1 MLPGRD
7 AEQSVRPAQ
16 GNGLGVWFFLALA
29 FGISWGTFALRRAA
43 TWPEPID
50 EFLRLTIKFGPSLAG
65 LLAALHVSGLAGLKS
80 LLGRLVIPCPR
91 PGWLAIAF
99 LLPIAILLVA
109 LAGRVLIGGS
119 VLPAGS
125 LTFVEASGLFFTL
138 LATRF
143 FLGGGLGEELGW
155 RGFMLPTLQPRMGPL
170 KASLVIGLCHG
181 AWHLPAYGGGVVLL
195 MVFTVSGAL
204 VFTWMYNR
212 TGGNLLLPALMH
224 ATANASLP
232 FLETLFPAID
242 QEMLFPLLVLAVW
255 AAVAGAI
262 AFAMPSH
269 GTTADR

>member
-1 MLPGRD
+1 M
-7 AEQSVRPAQ
+7 
-16 GNGLGVWFFLALA
+16 
-29 FGISWGTFALRRAA
+29 
-43 TWPEPID
+43 
-50 EFLRLTIKFGPSLAG
+50 
-65 LLAALHVSGLAGLKS
+65 
-80 LLGRLVIPCPR
+80 IPCPSPR
-91 PGWLAIAF
+91 WLAIAF

-109 LAGRVLIGGS
+109 LVLRVLIGGS
-119 VLPAGS
+119 VLPAGP

-155 RGFMLPTLQPRMGPL
+155 RGFMLPTLQSRMGPL
-170 KASLVIGLCHG
+170 NASLVIGLCHG

-195 MVFTVSGAL
+195 TVFTVSGAF

-262 AFAMPSH
+262 AFTMPPH
-269 GTTADR
+269 RTTADR